1 MLVCKRCGKDNQE
14 HYKFCLGCGSDLTV
28 ARAPTPASVAVAPQ
42 AVAVSSD
49 LGDEDPA
56 ATRIDQQAASPLGD
70 SPPLFVAYAPPPAP
84 PASVP
89 SPSPSSPSSPSS
101 IDALATPM
109 HDAGAQSSGPI
120 RTCPSCSRPVP
131 WEFVFCGSCGT
142 RLGAMAPPP
151 RTANNAAVPAP
162 APVPRGKLILI
173 RPDGGEGGSL
183 TLSDAETLVGRNEGE
198 LFESDSYLSPKHAWF
213 IFRGANLLVRD
224 AGSLNGVFVK
234 MSGEE
239 ELADGEVFRLGQELL
254 RFDVIRPVAP
264 MEDGT
269 EVMGSPNPGYWG
281 RLSVILGR
289 GQDGAAYP
297 LFGDSMIVGRERGDI
312 LFPEDG
318 YVSGTHARI
327 SRRDGRYYLAD
338 LNSSNGSFLRIRG
351 ERTLRT
357 GTFLLL
363 GQQLFRVQY
372 I

>member
-1 MLVCKRCGKDNQE
+1 MLVCNRCGKENQE
-14 HYKFCLGCGSDLTV
+14 HYKFCLGCGSDLTA
-28 ARAPTPASVAVAPQ
+28 ARAPVADSTPPHVA
-42 AVAVSSD
+42 AVGGG
-49 LGDEDPA
+49 GDNG
-56 ATRIDQQAASPLGD
+56 R
-70 SPPLFVAYAPPPAP
+70 VPPPAALGGGGGEPDPALPHAATIAAP
-84 PASVP
+84 PDATTPAPAAVP
-89 SPSPSSPSSPSS
+89 
-101 IDALATPM
+101 
-109 HDAGAQSSGPI
+109 AGAL
-120 RTCPSCSRPVP
+120 RTCPSCSKPVP

-142 RLGAMAPPP
+142 RLGAMTAPS
-151 RTANNAAVPAP
+151 RTAPNPSIPAP
-162 APVPRGKLILI
+162 APAPRGKLVLI
-173 RPDGGEGGSL
+173 RPDGGEGGSIPL
-183 TLSDAETLVGRNEGE
+183 VDGESLVGRNEGE

-254 RFDVIRPVAP
+254 RFDVIRPIAA

-289 GQDGAAYP
+289 GQDGAAFP

-327 SRRDGRYYLAD
+327 SRREGRFYLAD

-351 ERTLRT
+351 ERTLRS

-372 I
+372 V